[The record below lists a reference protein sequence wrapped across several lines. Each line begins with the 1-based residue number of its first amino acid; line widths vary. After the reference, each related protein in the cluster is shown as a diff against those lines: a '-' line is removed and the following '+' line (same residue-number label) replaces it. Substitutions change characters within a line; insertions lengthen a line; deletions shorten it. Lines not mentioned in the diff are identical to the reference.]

1 VKTNGIVVLSN
12 HGRIQL
18 MMLVLIVFQDV
29 TKNRRISG
37 GLQKLR
43 NFLSENFDSVPE
55 SVDGLN
61 ASLIESMATDV
72 GIDRLRTSSRGA
84 GRTVDEQPD
93 GGSATGEQH
102 GQWRFR
108 AGAGGHRPSKS
119 WLPPPQKL
127 AVALLTHCGQLI
139 LREKITRFDSTR
151 RDILRLKCTKFEFRS
166 AQTQRGELT
175 ALL

>member
-1 VKTNGIVVLSN
+1 
-12 HGRIQL
+12 

-108 AGAGGHRPSKS
+108 AGAGG
-119 WLPPPQKL
+119 
-127 AVALLTHCGQLI
+127 
-139 LREKITRFDSTR
+139 
-151 RDILRLKCTKFEFRS
+151 
-166 AQTQRGELT
+166 AQTLQVVATPSSKISRSTLDT
-175 ALL
+175 LWSIDS

>member
-1 VKTNGIVVLSN
+1 
-12 HGRIQL
+12 

-108 AGAGGHRPSKS
+108 AGAGGHRPLQVVATPS
-119 WLPPPQKL
+119 QKISRSTL
-127 AVALLTHCGQLI
+127 DTLWSI
-139 LREKITRFDSTR
+139 DS
-151 RDILRLKCTKFEFRS
+151 
-166 AQTQRGELT
+166 
-175 ALL
+175 

>member
-1 VKTNGIVVLSN
+1 
-12 HGRIQL
+12 

-108 AGAGGHRPSKS
+108 AGAGGTDPPSRGYP
-119 WLPPPQKL
+119 LPKN
-127 AVALLTHCGQLI
+127 
-139 LREKITRFDSTR
+139 
-151 RDILRLKCTKFEFRS
+151 
-166 AQTQRGELT
+166 
-175 ALL
+175 